1 MEDLYIYIYIYIY
14 RPIYIYIYIYNIYI
28 IYIYIYIYNKY
39 LFGDNVLTLNRMY
52 LFQAAHGWRY
62 KNAPSFP
69 EVFHTCPTLMKPDK
83 NIASLKKIQENIWIT

>member
-1 MEDLYIYIYIYIY
+1 
-14 RPIYIYIYIYNIYI
+14 
-28 IYIYIYIYNKY
+28 
-39 LFGDNVLTLNRMY
+39 MY